1 MSKLL
6 LRLPAVCLVIACTSV
21 AGSVPI
27 EQDLLAKIQAVNQ
40 ALYSDLH
47 SFICDERIERFSGSL
62 AGSPGKQLDTVVA
75 KVAFE
80 NGQEHYSEIFRNKK
94 KLAQIS
100 HLSGAWSQ
108 GEYGT
113 LLQQTKDLFAA
124 KPVEF
129 RQKTVVNGTASAIYS
144 FDVDEQESPWQ
155 LIVHS
160 HSYNVPF
167 RTYVWVS
174 EGDAKIL
181 KIARVS
187 TGLPLESRVR
197 EVNWFI
203 TLEPTQMSGRV
214 FLVPKTGQYAVLY
227 TTGAEC
233 DWNTIQFSN
242 YHRFGADTT
251 LRFDGM

>member
-6 LRLPAVCLVIACTSV
+6 FRLPAVCFVIVCTSM
-21 AGSVPI
+21 AGSAPV
-27 EQDLLAKIQAVNQ
+27 EQDLLVKIQAVNQ
-40 ALYSDLH
+40 VLYSDLH
-47 SFICDERIERFSGSL
+47 SFICDERIDRFSGSL
-62 AGSPGKQLDTVVA
+62 AGTPGKQVDTVVA

-80 NGQEHYSEIFRNKK
+80 NGQEHYTDIFRNKK

-100 HLSGAWSQ
+100 KLSGAWSQ

-124 KPVEF
+124 KSAVF
-129 RQKTVVNGTASAIYS
+129 RQKTVINGTAAVIYS

-155 LIVHS
+155 LIVRS

-174 EGDAKIL
+174 EGDAQIL
-181 KIARVS
+181 KIARIS
-187 TGLPLESRVR
+187 TSLPLETRVR

-203 TLEPTQMSGRV
+203 TLEPTEMSGKV
-214 FLVPKTGQYAVLY
+214 FRVPKTGQYAVLY

-233 DWNTIQFSN
+233 DWNSIVFSN
-242 YHRFGADTT
+242 YHRFGADAT

>member
-1 MSKLL
+1 MSKLFF
-6 LRLPAVCLVIACTSV
+6 RLPAVCLVLSCTSL
-21 AGSVPI
+21 AASASI
-27 EQDLLAKIQAVNQ
+27 EQDLAGRIQAANQ

-62 AGSPGKQLDTVVA
+62 AGSAGRQIDTVKA

-80 NGQEHYSEIFRNKK
+80 NGQEHYTDLFRNKK
-94 KLAQIS
+94 KLSQIS

-113 LLQQTKDLFAA
+113 LLQQTKDLFAT
-124 KPVEF
+124 KRVEF
-129 RQKTVVNGTASAIYS
+129 RQKTIIDGTPAAIYS
-144 FDVDEQESPWQ
+144 FDVSEQESPWQ

-160 HSYNVPF
+160 HAYSVPF

-174 EGDAKIL
+174 DANAQIL

-187 TGLPLESRVR
+187 TGLPAETRVR

-203 TLEPTQMSGRV
+203 TLEPTDMGGKT

-227 TTGAEC
+227 TMGADC
-233 DWNTIQFSN
+233 DWNAITFSN
-242 YHRFGADTT
+242 YHRFEAEAT